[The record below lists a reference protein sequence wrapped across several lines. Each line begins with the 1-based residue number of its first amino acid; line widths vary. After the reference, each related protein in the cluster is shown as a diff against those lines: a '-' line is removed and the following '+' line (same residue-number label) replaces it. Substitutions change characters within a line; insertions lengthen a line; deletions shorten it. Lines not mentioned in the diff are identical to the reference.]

1 MPFGPGFTGPLPVPA
16 RVTSLD
22 AAASEV
28 GEVMRVTVFVAKLL
42 THTDLP
48 VDATAGATASLPG
61 GAIRIDGPTADHRD
75 ALVPNFLEHLGTVRT
90 RRTDQHFA
98 RDRVRLVALVFT
110 KRLAELLVDPRHLKN
125 GAVQHRGETRAVERA
140 DNFLRFA

>member
-1 MPFGPGFTGPLPVPA
+1 MPYGPGFTGPLPVPA
-16 RVTSLD
+16 SVTSLD

-61 GAIRIDGPTADHRD
+61 GAIRIGSPTFR
-75 ALVPNFLEHLGTVRT
+75 PECTS
-90 RRTDQHFA
+90 
-98 RDRVRLVALVFT
+98 
-110 KRLAELLVDPRHLKN
+110 
-125 GAVQHRGETRAVERA
+125 TRAIVPACWWGRERESMA
-140 DNFLRFA
+140 NARQRGL